1 MPSITV
7 SEDVVGLIQ
16 ALKRTGEESE
26 DEILRRVL
34 DDAISEN
41 KRRLRAFEAAEQDTQ
56 STN

>member
-7 SEDVVGLIQ
+7 SEDVLGLIQ

-26 DEILRRVL
+26 EDTLRRVL

>member
-7 SEDVVGLIQ
+7 SDYVVERIQ
-16 ALKRTGEESE
+16 ALKRVGESSE
-26 DEILRRVL
+26 DEVLRRVL

-41 KRRLRAFEAAEQDTQ
+41 KRRLRAFEAAEQDAS

>member
-26 DEILRRVL
+26 DEILRRIL
-34 DDAISEN
+34 DDAVSERD
-41 KRRLRAFEAAEQDTQ
+41 RRLRAFEAAEQDTQ